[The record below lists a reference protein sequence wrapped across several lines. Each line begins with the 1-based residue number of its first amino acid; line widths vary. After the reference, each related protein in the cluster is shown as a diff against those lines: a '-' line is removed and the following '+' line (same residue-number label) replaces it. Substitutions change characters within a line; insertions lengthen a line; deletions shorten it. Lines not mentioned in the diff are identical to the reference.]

1 MIQRTQEITI
11 RPKDEDFENRFR
23 VYFYG
28 LILALF
34 CAFTLL
40 LTLSLIWHE
49 KNAFGAFVAMFL
61 VAIGGGFAFAM
72 CHLTYKHLQR
82 QESLSSAAD

>member
-11 RPKDEDFENRFR
+11 RPEDEDFENRFR

-34 CAFTLL
+34 CAFALL
-40 LTLSLIWHE
+40 LTLSLIGQT
-49 KNAFGAFVAMFL
+49 KNDLGAFVAMLF

-72 CHLTYKHLQR
+72 CHLTYKHLYG
-82 QESLSSAAD
+82 DKK

>member
-11 RPKDEDFENRFR
+11 RSEDDDFENRFR

-40 LTLSLIWHE
+40 LTPSLIWHE
-49 KNAFGAFVAMFL
+49 KSGLGAFVAMLF
-61 VAIGGGFAFAM
+61 VAIGGGFATAM
-72 CHLTYKHLQR
+72 LYLTYKH
-82 QESLSSAAD
+82 

>member
-11 RPKDEDFENRFR
+11 RSEDEDFENRFR

-34 CAFTLL
+34 SAFTLL
-40 LTLSLIWHE
+40 LTLSIWHE
-49 KNAFGAFVAMFL
+49 KSGLGVLVAMFL
-61 VAIGGGFAFAM
+61 VAIGGGFACAM